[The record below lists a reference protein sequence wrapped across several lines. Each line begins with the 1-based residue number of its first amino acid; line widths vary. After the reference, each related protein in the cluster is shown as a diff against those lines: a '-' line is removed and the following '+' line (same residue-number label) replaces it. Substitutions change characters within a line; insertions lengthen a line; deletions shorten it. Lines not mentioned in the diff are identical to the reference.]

1 MVKALFLGYRGGMHT
16 QWNKQIL
23 VKIGQVDDRDEAAK
37 YIGRRVTW
45 KTPRGNTITGKVVS
59 VHGGNGVLKARFK
72 KGLPGQAIGEELNIS

>member
-23 VKIGQVDDRDEAAK
+23 VKIGQIDDRDKAAK

-45 KTPRGNTITGKVVS
+45 KTPRGNTITGKVINI
-59 VHGGNGVLKARFK
+59 HGGNGVLKAILR
-72 KGLPGQAIGEELNIS
+72 KGLPGQAVGEELNIS